1 MGSIMHLIGDGN
13 GGYPEGYLQSVVLDG
28 SRRRIDPARGD
39 ISESRKGSRVPS
51 DSDMRPPTVVMT
63 VSRIG
68 LDGSLLRPNCVG
80 RRGGV
85 GVIKVDCGV
94 ELAKDCGSLRGKRH
108 DPHFEHVDSV
118 LIEQGRVLRR
128 AGKSAERVECIPV
141 DGDRRRGG
149 EGDRHVSGEDN
160 VDLGNKVAEGQGG
173 PTCKGVEHRG
183 KRVGRTRSVCLD
195 SSSGKFDIAG
205 RFGHG
210 SSERGKRKELD
221 EIPTKDTW
229 QDGS

>member
-1 MGSIMHLIGDGN
+1 VQRVADRDRRGAECN
-13 GGYPEGYLQSVVLDG
+13 LQSVMLD
-28 SRRRIDPARGD
+28 RRRSGIDPRSGHV
-39 ISESRKGSRVPS
+39 SEPGEGPSVPS
-51 DSDMRPPTVVMT
+51 DSDMRSPTVVMA

-68 LDGSLLRPNCVG
+68 LDGTLLRSDLVSVG
-80 RRGGV
+80 GGV
-85 GVIKVDCGV
+85 GVVEIDGGIKFAEGRRP
-94 ELAKDCGSLRGKRH
+94 LGSERY